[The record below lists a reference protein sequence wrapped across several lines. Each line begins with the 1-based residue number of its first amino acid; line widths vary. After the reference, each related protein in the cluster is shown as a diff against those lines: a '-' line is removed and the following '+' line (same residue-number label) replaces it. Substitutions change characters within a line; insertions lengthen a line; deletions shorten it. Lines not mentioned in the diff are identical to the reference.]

1 MISSGEPK
9 VTAPDARTV
18 NAMGERVAIL
28 ETRIAALKEDTTTIR
43 AGMHGMNNEMQKF
56 VAAET
61 QCVNK
66 LAQILDALKDLP
78 LILASIAAF
87 NEMRP
92 DLRVVLTEREQR
104 AGLTAFGKRFSMIVV
119 AGAALVA
126 ILGGIAGGLVWLTQH
141 LRPV

>member
-9 VTAPDARTV
+9 VTVPDARTV

-56 VAAET
+56 VAAEA

-66 LAQILDALKDLP
+66 LALILEALKDLP

-92 DLRVVLTEREQR
+92 DLRSVIADKEQR
-104 AGLTAFGKRFSMIVV
+104 AGLSAFGKKFSMVII
-119 AGAALVA
+119 AGAAFVG
-126 ILGGIAGGLVWLTQH
+126 IIGGVIGALIWLTEH
-141 LRPV
+141 LKPV